1 MNKYLNRYADE
12 SGILEGKHVQ
22 SCAQWIDS
30 GLRCSCDREITWER
44 NRKPSVAVT
53 EGPSDG

>member
-1 MNKYLNRYADE
+1 MNKYTDE
-12 SGILEGKHVQ
+12 SGILDGKHVQ

-30 GLRCSCDREITWER
+30 GLRCSCEREITWER
-44 NRKPSVAVT
+44 NRKPSDAVT